1 MKYSQITISTNTATS
16 ELVAYFLQECCMDG
30 VSIYDRK
37 DFDNA
42 SWDYADESATDV
54 YGDEVL
60 VKGYCNNEDVQ
71 SALDYLKGA
80 LCSLTDAGSLEISV
94 EEVDGE
100 MWLNNWKKT
109 FRPMTIGGIVVCPR
123 WLTPDDSQKGLP
135 VLYLDSGTAFGTGQ
149 HETTSMCIKLIDEAD
164 VCGHEV
170 LDVGCGSGILGLSA
184 LLKGASHAVFTDID
198 SQATEA
204 TLENARLNGL
214 EDRCEIICGD
224 LAKDVKGRFPVVFAN
239 LTADIL
245 YLLAEGIGSVTLP
258 GGRLVL
264 SGILNDRADKVEQAF
279 ARQGFTRIK
288 STTEGEWTALLLKR
302 L

>member
-1 MKYSQITISTNTATS
+1 M
-16 ELVAYFLQECCMDG
+16 
-30 VSIYDRK
+30 
-37 DFDNA
+37 
-42 SWDYADESATDV
+42 
-54 YGDEVL
+54 
-60 VKGYCNNEDVQ
+60 
-71 SALDYLKGA
+71 
-80 LCSLTDAGSLEISV
+80 
-94 EEVDGE
+94 
-100 MWLNNWKKT
+100 
-109 FRPMTIGGIVVCPR
+109 CPR

-164 VCGHEV
+164 VCGQEV

-184 LLKGASHAVFTDID
+184 LLKGASRAVFTDID

-279 ARQGFTRIK
+279 AVRDLPGSKVLRRANGQPFCLNVYESDTKIFCAARRTAGRHSQRHKRISPYGK
-288 STTEGEWTALLLKR
+288 SLANESG
-302 L
+302 